1 MAKPIKDT
9 PILTGQ
15 EAKNFLARMLHDSQ
29 NPISKE
35 VKERMLRNF
44 ETISS
49 LVKQKNVSIS

>member
-44 ETISS
+44 NTINGLMKETNVRIS
-49 LVKQKNVSIS
+49 